1 MIIDEN
7 IKIIKLIDMYGKLL
21 TSKQL
26 IVAKSYYFD
35 NLTLSEI
42 AECHNISRQ
51 AVKDS
56 ISQSVKLL
64 NDYEEKL
71 HFSEKCDKLKNT
83 LNEIKSLST
92 LDKLTEK
99 VNKCIDIIDLD

>member
-7 IKIIKLIDMYGKLL
+7 IRIIKLIDVYGELL

-26 IVAKSYYFD
+26 TIAQSYYFD

-42 AECHNISRQ
+42 AECHGISRQ

-56 ISQSVKLL
+56 ISQSVRIL
-64 NDYEEKL
+64 NDYEDKL
-71 HFSEKCDKLKNT
+71 HFISKCESLKRNLIKIKNSYT
-83 LNEIKSLST
+83 NEN
-92 LDKLTEK
+92 LTKEID
-99 VNKCIDIIDLD
+99 KCIEEID

>member
-7 IKIIKLIDMYGKLL
+7 IKIIKLIDTYGELL
-21 TSKQL
+21 TTKQL
-26 IVAKSYYFD
+26 VVAKSYYFD

-51 AVKDS
+51 AIKDS
-56 ISQSVKLL
+56 LSQSVRLL
-64 NDYEEKL
+64 NEYEEKL
-71 HFSEKCDKLKNT
+71 HFLEKCESLKDT

-92 LDKLTEK
+92 NDDLTK
-99 VNKCIDIIDLD
+99 KINKCLDILD

>member
-7 IKIIKLIDMYGKLL
+7 IRIISLIDMYGELL
-21 TSKQL
+21 TTKQL
-26 IVAKSYYFD
+26 VIAKSYYFD

-56 ISQSVKLL
+56 LSQSVKLL

-71 HFSEKCDKLKNT
+71 HFVEKCNNLKDTLKEMKNLNTVDKLK
-83 LNEIKSLST
+83 
-92 LDKLTEK
+92 EK
-99 VNKCIDIIDLD
+99 INSCLDIID

>member
-7 IKIIKLIDMYGKLL
+7 IKIIRLIDTYGELL
-21 TSKQL
+21 TTKQL

-51 AVKDS
+51 AVRDS
-56 ISQSVKLL
+56 LSQSVRIL
-64 NDYEEKL
+64 NDYEDKL
-71 HFSEKCDKLKNT
+71 HFIEKCDNLKIN
-83 LNEIKSLST
+83 LLEIKNLNT
-92 LDKLTEK
+92 NDDLTDK
-99 VNKCIDIIDLD
+99 IIRCLEFIE